1 MHQHKLRLL
10 VDFFSFVGKINVHL
24 TKEKSKYIKAVEFQ
38 SLKQVGLKFYPCSKR
53 NVFNFES
60 HLAITASLFFKSFLP
75 SIHFVSS
82 ESATGFLIIL
92 LVDLKGK
99 EISNYFN
106 NEQLWSKYS
115 LCLSCGAM
123 YWSCESSI
131 YLHICAY
138 NKFLFVY
145 NMTRWFLEWSIDY

>member
-10 VDFFSFVGKINVHL
+10 VNFFSFVGKINVHL
-24 TKEKSKYIKAVEFQ
+24 TKEKSNYIKAVEFQ
-38 SLKQVGLKFYPCSKR
+38 SLKQVGLKFYPGSKR

-75 SIHFVSS
+75 FIHFVSS
-82 ESATGFLIIL
+82 ESASGFLIIL

-106 NEQLWSKYS
+106 NEQL
-115 LCLSCGAM
+115 
-123 YWSCESSI
+123 
-131 YLHICAY
+131 
-138 NKFLFVY
+138 
-145 NMTRWFLEWSIDY
+145 